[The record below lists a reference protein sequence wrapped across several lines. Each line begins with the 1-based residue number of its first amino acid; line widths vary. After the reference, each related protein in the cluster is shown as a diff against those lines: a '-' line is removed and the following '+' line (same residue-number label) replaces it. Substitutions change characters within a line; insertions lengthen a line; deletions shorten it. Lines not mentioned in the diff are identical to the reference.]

1 MTKRLV
7 DIDDAALEA
16 ARAELG
22 TSTIKA
28 TVDSAL
34 RLASGSRK
42 AVVSDALDILADARL
57 SDRNEAWR

>member
-7 DIDDAALEA
+7 DIDDTVLEA

-28 TVDSAL
+28 TVDAAL
-34 RLASGSRK
+34 TLASGSR
-42 AVVSDALDILADARL
+42 AARVADALDCLAAAKLVER
-57 SDRNEAWR
+57 EVAWR

>member
-7 DIDDAALEA
+7 DIDDAVLEA

-34 RLASGSRK
+34 KLASGSRK
-42 AVVSDALDILADARL
+42 AVVADALDFLADARL